1 MTTLS
6 MNKSDVV
13 RKTVEMVKEKLTGE
27 GSGHDWWHIWRVW
40 HVAKRIAHEE
50 NAETFIV
57 ELGALLHDIADWK
70 YHDGD
75 LHAGG
80 RATREWLEELGVDE
94 ESIKHIVEI
103 VDNVSFKGVGVKDTM
118 STLEGKIVQDAD
130 RLDAIGAIGIG
141 RTFTYGGHKG
151 RAMLDPDVPVVMAH
165 DFETYKSAGL
175 TTINHFYEK
184 LLFLKDRMHT
194 KTGRKLAEGRH
205 LFMEKFL
212 EEFHGEWK
220 GDR

>member
-1 MTTLS
+1 MTALPIK
-6 MNKSDVV
+6 KSDFVK
-13 RKTVEMVKEKLTGE
+13 KTEEMVREKLTGE

-40 HVAKRIAHEE
+40 QLSQKIAQEE
-50 NAETFIV
+50 KADTFIV
-57 ELGALLHDIADWK
+57 ELAALLHDIADWK

-80 RATREWLEELGVDE
+80 RASREWLEGLGVDE
-94 ESIKHIVEI
+94 ESIKHIVNI

-118 STLEGKIVQDAD
+118 ATLEGKIVQDAD

-151 RAMLDPDVPVVMAH
+151 RAMLDPEIPVEMAP
-165 DFETYKSAGL
+165 DFETYKAAGQ

-194 KTGRKLAEGRH
+194 KTGRRMAEGRH
-205 LFMEKFL
+205 IFMEKFL

-220 GDR
+220 GEK